1 MAIFNEFYACE
12 LLWSVCGMSVWF
24 GLLSQVNW
32 DGLKCFHNFSLNI
45 LQLKQITDETKKNSH
60 TYTYTYARAH
70 NTRDSNQNENN
81 NNINGNNRKKRNN
94 NQTKMKNQPKSL
106 KEARI
111 KIKSIRNF
119 TKEKTRWTKNNKV
132 THNKHEA
139 NKMSNN
145 IFQQPTA
152 QCILFAKQLYVVL
165 AHTWS
170 AECWLRL

>member
-1 MAIFNEFYACE
+1 MDIFNEFYACE

-45 LQLKQITDETKKNSH
+45 LQLKQITDETKKITH
-60 TYTYTYARAH
+60 THTYARAH
-70 NTRDSNQNENN
+70 NIWDSNQNENN
-81 NNINGNNRKKRNN
+81 NNINGNNRRKKKKQRP
-94 NQTKMKNQPKSL
+94 NQNEKPTKIPERSAHQDKIDTQFYKGENQM
-106 KEARI
+106 
-111 KIKSIRNF
+111 
-119 TKEKTRWTKNNKV
+119 NKKQQSN
-132 THNKHEA
+132 TQQTWG
-139 NKMSNN
+139 KMSNN